1 MERLTYY
8 RLADSE
14 NMGYYLKPGV
24 SVHEAIQRLGE
35 VESAMN
41 SLGFASTFELTK
53 LAFMM
58 QLVKIGC
65 KDAEQPRI
73 QFKNGSSLIIVDS
86 TKNTMATEEESKG
99 EQDQGRAHKWI
110 GLDEFEQEWRIED

>member
-24 SVHEAIQRLGE
+24 AVHEAIQRLGE

-73 QFKNGSSLIIVDS
+73 QFKNGSSLIVVDS
-86 TKNTMATEEESKG
+86 TKNTIIAGGESKG
-99 EQDQGRAHKWI
+99 NQEQGSAHEGV
-110 GLDEFEQEWRIED
+110 GLEEFEQEWRIED